1 MQDPKDTNKYTP
13 LHAASTAFNR
23 TETMLKMIGNFL
35 DSVPRNLADAS
46 LQQLTN
52 FKTLTAMDFYGR
64 TREEIKNLVNQYAEE
79 FNYKIEYSC
88 TDLKDK
94 NEASSL
100 SNLRKTAWNIPKD
113 SHVKLLFYDKKVVGV
128 HLIEND
134 EQKPNQ
140 SIE

>member
-1 MQDPKDTNKYTP
+1 MQDPNATKKYTTFR
-13 LHAASTAFNR
+13 AASTAFNR
-23 TETMLKMIGNFL
+23 AETMLKMIGNFL

-64 TREEIKNLVNQYAEE
+64 TREEIKNLVDQYAEQ

-88 TDLKDK
+88 TDLKHK

-113 SHVKLLFYDKKVVGV
+113 SHIKLLFYNSKVVGV

-134 EQKPNQ
+134 KQTPNQ
-140 SIE
+140 STE